1 MLLGRVRGVDLKRE
15 VVDHSES
22 IMDSKDVG
30 LIVWHTNCYSLFTDK
45 GKIQRLKAS
54 LAYQARHD
62 SKSTASESACPIPI
76 CKMPCSHQVKPV
88 NWELCSFCQDSCS
101 QERVSSVLTFKM
113 SDQITEAA
121 KYR

>member
-30 LIVWHTNCYSLFTDK
+30 LIVWYTNCYSLFTDK

-54 LAYQARHD
+54 
-62 SKSTASESACPIPI
+62 
-76 CKMPCSHQVKPV
+76 
-88 NWELCSFCQDSCS
+88 
-101 QERVSSVLTFKM
+101 
-113 SDQITEAA
+113 
-121 KYR
+121 